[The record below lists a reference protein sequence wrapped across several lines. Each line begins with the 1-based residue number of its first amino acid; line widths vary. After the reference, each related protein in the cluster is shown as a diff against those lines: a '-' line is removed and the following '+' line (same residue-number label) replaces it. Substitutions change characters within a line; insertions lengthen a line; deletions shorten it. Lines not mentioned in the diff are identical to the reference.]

1 MEDYETCNTRLHLG
15 LGSGD
20 HDHQKDEK
28 PLVCLDFMFPK
39 EAAINVDH
47 KADRSLT
54 FRKFDSDDDQYPY
67 KENDSDNHQNNDG
80 GRKKLRLSKDQSI
93 LLEDCFKLHS
103 TLSPAQKQAIAGQLN
118 LKPRQVEVWFQNKR
132 ARTKLKQTEV
142 DCEFMKKYCESL
154 RDENRRLKRELQEL
168 RSLKLGSSS
177 PLYIQ
182 LPKAATLRMCP
193 ACDKIVKANEGKNA
207 AVLDVVGWRNKKLQ
221 ISGSDGTN

>member
-15 LGSGD
+15 LGSDD
-20 HDHQKDEK
+20 HDHHEEEK

-39 EAAINVDH
+39 EAALNVDH
-47 KADRSLT
+47 KADRST
-54 FRKFDSDDDQYPY
+54 FRKFDCDDDQCPY
-67 KENDSDNHQNNDG
+67 KENDSDNHQNMDS

-103 TLSPAQKQAIAGQLN
+103 TLSPAQKQVIAGQLN

-132 ARTKLKQTEV
+132 ARTKLKQIEV
-142 DCEFMKKYCESL
+142 DCELMKKYCGSL

-207 AVLDVVGWRNKKLQ
+207 AVLDVVGRRNKKLQ